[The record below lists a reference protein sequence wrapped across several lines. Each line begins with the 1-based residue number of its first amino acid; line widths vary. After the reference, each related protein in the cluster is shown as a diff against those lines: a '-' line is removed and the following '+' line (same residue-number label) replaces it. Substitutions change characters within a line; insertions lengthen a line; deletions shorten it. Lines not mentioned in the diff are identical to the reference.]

1 LEVPSPALEQSLSSR
16 LLQAGIGTL
25 AAFAVAVAFV
35 GIVVGWQP
43 VGAPWWLYADAD
55 ATYTASGIELMA
67 GEHTFYLDHPGMPL
81 QDAMSMTTEMRY
93 LAHKLTNEHETPHAY
108 AGRRLLD
115 LDDSRVWFRGWA
127 ILFYVAGALF
137 AFVALWRLLGNPWWG
152 TAGTLLFLAAPGLQ
166 EMSIQFRPDGL
177 LAGSVLAVG
186 YLIVRAAERRDAWL
200 YTLAMLLL
208 GLALTVKIH
217 AACLFLPFAI
227 ALAWRPPPAD
237 WARTFGSDARAWL
250 HRYRVPLVAFVVVW
264 IAFCATFD
272 PGRVHFS
279 PTPAQRTTCLELAAG
294 FGGFLALVAIVNL
307 VPRLR
312 SLARGPL
319 LPYGA
324 ALALALAIG
333 VLLPG
338 TPFVNDLPEMLVK
351 MVGGLTGGGVNQ
363 GVAPF
368 TIPWSELR
376 HEPFLQAELLLAL
389 AGVAA
394 ALGARRG
401 DARPVLWFSGA
412 AVAFV
417 MALARLG
424 DVHYFAPAF
433 VLSVPAALWLVRRL
447 PGRLGP
453 GAAAA
458 VVAVALLPVFQ
469 NLTDPAN
476 AATLAEARSTAID
489 RLGAELVTQPGTV
502 GLSDDYVSPTADVRW
517 FSLVHEFVAWA
528 PPYPYRLLSDYST
541 AESVAVSQHLL
552 PTYYIGF
559 RPAQLAPGRAQRVS
573 LPIGTYVMRP
583 LADTIDARLGIGAAR
598 LLSGPGVDRPF
609 GHPDARYDPATGY
622 YRDAAGYWNLFGEAI
637 VHPARRRYVAKLGLW
652 ADAYGDLWTAT
663 GRRVRNDPAY
673 RTAK

>member
-1 LEVPSPALEQSLSSR
+1 MHSLSSR
-16 LLQAGIGTL
+16 LARPATSTL
-25 AAFAVAVAFV
+25 AACAVAVALV

-43 VGAPWWLYADAD
+43 ISAPWWLYADAD

-67 GEHTFYLDHPGMPL
+67 GEHTFYLDHPGIPI
-81 QDAMSMTTEMRY
+81 QDAMALTTEVRY
-93 LAHKLTNEHETPHAY
+93 LAHKLTHEHETPHAY
-108 AGRRLLD
+108 AGQRLLH
-115 LDDSRVWFRGWA
+115 LDDSRLWFRGWA
-127 ILFYVAGALF
+127 ILFSVVGALF

-186 YLIVRAAERRDAWL
+186 YLIVRAAERRNAWL

-237 WARTFGSDARAWL
+237 WAPAFRVDAVAWL
-250 HRYRVPLVAFVVVW
+250 RRYRILLVSFALLW
-264 IAFCATFD
+264 IVFCATFD
-272 PGRVHFS
+272 PSRIHYS
-279 PTPAQRTTCLELAAG
+279 PTSQERSTCYELAAG
-294 FGGFLALVAIVNL
+294 FGCFLAIVVIVNL
-307 VPRLR
+307 VPRLGP
-312 SLARGPL
+312 LARGPL
-319 LPYGA
+319 RPYGA
-324 ALALALAIG
+324 ALAVALAAG

-338 TPFVNDLPEMLVK
+338 TLFVNDLPQILVK

-368 TIPWSELR
+368 AIPWSELR
-376 HEPFLQAELLLAL
+376 HEPFLQTELLLAL
-389 AGVAA
+389 AAVAA
-394 ALGARRG
+394 AAGVRRR
-401 DARPVLWFSGA
+401 DLQPLLWFSGA

-433 VLSVPAALWLVRRL
+433 VLSIPAVLWLARRL
-447 PGRLGP
+447 PDRLAAG
-453 GAAAA
+453 GAVA

-469 NLTDPAN
+469 NLTGPAN
-476 AATLAEARSTAID
+476 AATLAEAQSAEIE

-502 GLSDDYVSPTADVRW
+502 ALSDDYVSPTADVRW

-528 PPYPYRLLSDYST
+528 PPYPYRFLSDYST

-559 RPAQLAPGRAQRVS
+559 LPARLAPGRQRVS
-573 LPIGTYVMRP
+573 LPIGTYVLQP
-583 LADTIDARLGIGAAR
+583 LPDTIDARLGIGAAK

-609 GHPDARYDPATGY
+609 GHTDARYDPETGY
-622 YRDAAGYWNLFGEAI
+622 YEDSAGYWNLFGEAI
-637 VHPARRRYVAKLGLW
+637 VNPAKRRYITKLHLW

-663 GRRVRNDPAY
+663 GRHVRNDPAY